1 MVTLNILEDRL
12 IEFPGAILLV
22 THDRYF
28 MHRVATQILA
38 IDQKHDPGHV
48 ESFSTLEQW
57 EAWQKEQ
64 ASSKSDSSKAEKKS
78 QSSKPSQDS
87 NKENNKESKKKIQLT
102 YNEQRELD
110 LMESKIQKAEKEIET
125 LSSDET
131 PKSAEVY
138 KQIGEIQKEVETLY
152 ARWAELEQK
161 KP

>member
-1 MVTLNILEDRL
+1 LEDRL

-64 ASSKSDSSKAEKKS
+64 ASSKSDSPKVEKKA
-78 QSSKPSQDS
+78 QPSNNQD
-87 NKENNKESKKKIQLT
+87 NKKDSKKKTQLT

-138 KQIGEIQKEVETLY
+138 KQIGELQKEVEKLY